1 MVIHGFSQIS
11 SITELNEEEDDC
23 GCASFW
29 VKTFDQH
36 TVCPRGRDCR
46 LADRVPKICATN
58 SSNWMQKDQKNFM
71 PQLCLQGIAIC
82 ACYRNPLSLLS
93 YGRPDV
99 ALTCTQS
106 VFPVYSQYSKCA
118 CAHLSRSQS
127 RLHCAAGLSIAVIR
141 ASSDVSSSWLQ
152 IAGLW
157 VKFWRALSRRPTDS
171 IWRSNLLQSDTHSA
185 FAHYDLLNLGK

>member
-1 MVIHGFSQIS
+1 MVIHGFAQIS
-11 SITELNEEEDDC
+11 SITELNEEDDDC
-23 GCASFW
+23 DCASFW

-99 ALTCTQS
+99 ALTLTCTQS
-106 VFPVYSQYSKCA
+106 VFPSVFTVFEVCVRTLIAIAKSSALCCRLEHRCY
-118 CAHLSRSQS
+118 QS
-127 RLHCAAGLSIAVIR
+127 FIR
-141 ASSDVSSSWLQ
+141 RIIFLASNRWTVS
-152 IAGLW
+152 
-157 VKFWRALSRRPTDS
+157 
-171 IWRSNLLQSDTHSA
+171 
-185 FAHYDLLNLGK
+185 